1 MSISSS
7 VQPDYPVASLLT
19 TKGDIVTHNGTTLSR
34 VAAGTNGYALN
45 ADSTATNGVSW
56 AIAPAGGTSAYV
68 PIASSVITANVAT
81 VSIENI
87 PNSYKAIGIIAVSK
101 DTASGQRDI
110 MIRFN
115 SATTGYSYV
124 ERAYTG
130 GGSGYNFQ
138 ASSGS
143 KVIAEGCSGK
153 GSGIVGQLHMMIQQ
167 YATTN
172 YKYGMYLGG
181 GADGTTRWVLEFG
194 NFAFTGASE
203 ISSIQFCIDFASSVA
218 YIESGSSFY
227 VYGLK

>member
-101 DTASGQRDI
+101 DTLSGQRDI

-115 SATTGYSYV
+115 SATTGYSRV
-124 ERAYTG
+124 QRGTTG
-130 GGSGYNFQ
+130 
-138 ASSGS
+138 ASSYDFQNASQTFINCEACGANGS
-143 KVIAEGCSGK
+143 NN
-153 GSGIVGQLHMMIQQ
+153 VGQLHMTIQQ
-167 YATTN
+167 YATTTN
-172 YKYGMYLGG
+172 KYGLFLGG
-181 GADGTTRWVLEFG
+181 GADSNTIWVLEFG
-194 NFAFTGASE
+194 NFAFTGTSA
-203 ISSIQFCIDFASSVA
+203 ISSIQFCMDFSSA
-218 YIESGSSFY
+218 AARIASGSSFY
-227 VYGLK
+227 IYGLK

>member
-19 TKGDIVTHNGTTLSR
+19 TKGDILTHNGTTLAR
-34 VAAGTNGYALN
+34 VSVGTDGYAL
-45 ADSTATNGVSW
+45 TANSAQISGTSW
-56 AIAPAGGTSAYV
+56 SVAPSGGTSAYV
-68 PIASSVITANVAT
+68 PIASSVITANVST

-87 PNSYKAIGIIAVSK
+87 PNSYKAIGIIAISK
-101 DTASGQRDI
+101 DTSSGQRDI

-124 ERAYTG
+124 ERATTG

-138 ASSGS
+138 ASSGT
-143 KVIAEGCSGK
+143 KIIAEGCGAN
-153 GSGIVGQLHMMIQQ
+153 GSDSVGQLHMMIQQ

-172 YKYGMYLGG
+172 YKYGLYLGG
-181 GADGTTRWVLEFG
+181 GAAGTNRWVLEFG
-194 NFAFTGASE
+194 NFAFTDASA
-203 ISSIQFCIDFASSVA
+203 ISSIQFCMDFADTA
-218 YIESGSSFY
+218 ARIESGSSFY

>member
-56 AIAPAGGTSAYV
+56 AIAPSGGTSAYV

-87 PNSYKAIGIIAVSK
+87 PNSYKAIGIIAVTK
-101 DTASGQRDI
+101 DTSTGQRDI

-115 SATTGYSYV
+115 SSTTGYSRV
-124 ERAYTG
+124 QRAVSGSTKYTFQNASQTFINCEG
-130 GGSGYNFQ
+130 CGGSGSNN
-138 ASSGS
+138 
-143 KVIAEGCSGK
+143 
-153 GSGIVGQLHMMIQQ
+153 VGQLHMTIQQ
-167 YATTN
+167 YADTVQ
-172 YKYGMYLGG
+172 KYGLFLGG
-181 GADGTTRWVLEFG
+181 GAEAGNLWVQEHG
-194 NFAFTGASE
+194 HFAFTGTSA
-203 ISSIQFCIDFASSVA
+203 ISSIQFCMDFADTTA
-218 YIESGSSFY
+218 RIASGSSFY
-227 VYGLK
+227 IYGLK